1 MMLNR
6 IIINFSDIDKKKHLL
21 IINLMLTTKVSVA
34 QVSVFI
40 QRF

>member
-1 MMLNR
+1 MVLNR
-6 IIINFSDIDKKKHLL
+6 IYNLNFSDKKRK
-21 IINLMLTTKVSVA
+21 IFINLMLTTKVSVA